1 MDIFGRTPLHYL
13 ARHGN
18 ALGAS
23 VLARALPALLRQ
35 DLKDDAGYTAV
46 DAAAHMGW
54 SKVVDT
60 LVELGAGTV
69 HTAHTA
75 RTARTARTAL
85 ISHRHDRNIC

>member
-1 MDIFGRTPLHYL
+1 MHSLWECTRGLCTHSLYSHPILTHT
-13 ARHGN
+13 GN

-60 LVELGAGTV
+60 LVELGAGTA
-69 HTAHTA
+69 HTAHTVV
-75 RTARTARTAL
+75 
-85 ISHRHDRNIC
+85 HYW